1 MLWPVGCRDV
11 QDQADTQDSFFLCI
25 QVPSWCCRHTG
36 TAGLLRA
43 VTTPAHKEAKQCL
56 CPPKSQGECLA
67 QCSFEPESVPS
78 VSSASCLFYKDI
90 PYSSLLTNRNY
101 CSAPVRDHIKDPK
114 HRAASAQP
122 APSHLVVRVVVTHTL
137 SHSHTDFTNALPVTM
152 LVQLLCSLKKARS
165 WHDRSRV
172 HVT

>member
-43 VTTPAHKEAKQCL
+43 VTTPARKEAKQCL
-56 CPPKSQGECLA
+56 CPPKSHGECLA

-78 VSSASCLFYKDI
+78 VSSASQSSHV
-90 PYSSLLTNRNY
+90 YSTKIFLTPVCSQTEITAQHRYETTLKIQSIGLPPLRLHHRTSWCGWWLLTQSHRFHQRF
-101 CSAPVRDHIKDPK
+101 ARDNVGTTP
-114 HRAASAQP
+114 
-122 APSHLVVRVVVTHTL
+122 L
-137 SHSHTDFTNALPVTM
+137 
-152 LVQLLCSLKKARS
+152 
-165 WHDRSRV
+165 
-172 HVT
+172 